1 MLSPMRFLYAI
12 FTALFGCMLWSCD
25 RPPQSSMQPLGLH
38 KGERVVLI
46 GNNLGSRMMEFG
58 SFDLELHMRYAD
70 STVFIRNMCFP
81 GYTAGFRPHPSRNS
95 PWAFPG
101 AEAFNSQFA
110 VETGSEGHFPTDDEW
125 LQELKPDVI
134 LAFFGYNESFG
145 GPEKL
150 DDFRGELAAFI
161 EHSRQQ
167 SYNSEGHTQLVLI
180 SPIAFE
186 DLSDRYDLPDGKEI
200 NTNLALYT
208 QAMQEVAA
216 EKDVPFLDV
225 FTITQYWYK
234 NQSEPMTIDGSQLS
248 KSGYDQFASY
258 LVEQIFGKGEKGE
271 PALREGLRQAVLEK
285 DWIWRQDYKIPN
297 GVHAYGRRFNPFG
310 PDNYPFEIQKLREMG
325 YNRDTAI
332 WLASKGQL
340 VDLKKMDSATSKLP
354 EVETNYEFQEG
365 ETGRYL
371 YGEEAVASL
380 HTAPG
385 YKIDLFASEE
395 DFPDLANPVQIA
407 FDSKGRLWVATMP
420 SYPHWKAGDGRPND
434 KVIILEDI
442 DGDGKAD
449 TQTVFADSLHL
460 PTGIAFTPDGV
471 YISQGRDLVLLNDTD
486 GDGKAD
492 RKEIVLTGFDDHDT
506 HHAHSTYS
514 MDPSGAFYMAEGL
527 FLHSNVETS
536 YGPIRGVN
544 GGFYR
549 YQPQTKKLERVAQ
562 VSIPNPWGIATD
574 AWNQT
579 IYSETSG
586 PDVRWMLPGS
596 LQTQYGQAN
605 PKGFSLVDPD
615 HRVRPTSGLEIVSSR
630 HFPDE
635 VQGDFLI
642 NNTIGFLGTK
652 QHTLVDSGTGFV
664 SEHRQDLLWGDDKNF
679 RPVDLEFAPD
689 GSLYLVD
696 WHNLLIGHMQ
706 HNARDPLRDHM
717 HGRIYRITYPS
728 RPLVKPAKID
738 GATIDELLENLK
750 LPENRTRERTRTELR
765 MRDADEVL
773 RAVKSWAK
781 QLDSTD
787 SNYLKYT
794 TEAMW
799 VTWGANQIDESLL
812 KQLLQSTDHR
822 ARSAAVR
829 ALRYNVDKLA
839 DHEDLFLAAASDSHG
854 RVLLEV
860 IAAATWLKPEIGQ
873 HVLSRIDTTVLDEWN
888 APSYRA
894 ALAYVEGRSPNE
906 EKAASL
912 DTDLTGPALE
922 QYKRGA
928 TIYARDGY
936 CVTCHQ
942 PDGKGLDASGFP
954 PLDAS
959 RWVTGSEERLI
970 KLTLNGLLGP
980 IQVKGKNYP
989 GQVPM
994 TPFGALLDDQEMADV
1009 LTYVRNSFGNKAS
1022 AISAEQVKT
1031 IRAAIAEHK
1040 GFYSPDDLLKI
1051 HPLEN

>member
-1 MLSPMRFLYAI
+1 MREI
-12 FTALFGCMLWSCD
+12 
-25 RPPQSSMQPLGLH
+25 
-38 KGERVVLI
+38 
-46 GNNLGSRMMEFG
+46 
-58 SFDLELHMRYAD
+58 RYV
-70 STVFIRNMCFP
+70 TTC
-81 GYTAGFRPHPSRNS
+81 T
-95 PWAFPG
+95 
-101 AEAFNSQFA
+101 
-110 VETGSEGHFPTDDEW
+110 
-125 LQELKPDVI
+125 
-134 LAFFGYNESFG
+134 
-145 GPEKL
+145 
-150 DDFRGELAAFI
+150 
-161 EHSRQQ
+161 
-167 SYNSEGHTQLVLI
+167 
-180 SPIAFE
+180 
-186 DLSDRYDLPDGKEI
+186 
-200 NTNLALYT
+200 
-208 QAMQEVAA
+208 
-216 EKDVPFLDV
+216 
-225 FTITQYWYK
+225 
-234 NQSEPMTIDGSQLS
+234 
-248 KSGYDQFASY
+248 
-258 LVEQIFGKGEKGE
+258 
-271 PALREGLRQAVLEK
+271 
-285 DWIWRQDYKIPN
+285 
-297 GVHAYGRRFNPFG
+297 
-310 PDNYPFEIQKLREMG
+310 
-325 YNRDTAI
+325 
-332 WLASKGQL
+332 
-340 VDLKKMDSATSKLP
+340 
-354 EVETNYEFQEG
+354 
-365 ETGRYL
+365 
-371 YGEEAVASL
+371 
-380 HTAPG
+380 
-385 YKIDLFASEE
+385 
-395 DFPDLANPVQIA
+395 
-407 FDSKGRLWVATMP
+407 
-420 SYPHWKAGDGRPND
+420 
-434 KVIILEDI
+434 
-442 DGDGKAD
+442 
-449 TQTVFADSLHL
+449 
-460 PTGIAFTPDGV
+460 
-471 YISQGRDLVLLNDTD
+471 
-486 GDGKAD
+486 
-492 RKEIVLTGFDDHDT
+492 
-506 HHAHSTYS
+506 
-514 MDPSGAFYMAEGL
+514 
-527 FLHSNVETS
+527 
-536 YGPIRGVN
+536 
-544 GGFYR
+544 
-549 YQPQTKKLERVAQ
+549 
-562 VSIPNPWGIATD
+562 
-574 AWNQT
+574 
-579 IYSETSG
+579 
-586 PDVRWMLPGS
+586 
-596 LQTQYGQAN
+596 
-605 PKGFSLVDPD
+605 
-615 HRVRPTSGLEIVSSR
+615 
-630 HFPDE
+630 
-635 VQGDFLI
+635 
-642 NNTIGFLGTK
+642 
-652 QHTLVDSGTGFV
+652 
-664 SEHRQDLLWGDDKNF
+664 
-679 RPVDLEFAPD
+679 
-689 GSLYLVD
+689 
-696 WHNLLIGHMQ
+696 
-706 HNARDPLRDHM
+706 
-717 HGRIYRITYPS
+717 PS

>member
-1 MLSPMRFLYAI
+1 
-12 FTALFGCMLWSCD
+12 
-25 RPPQSSMQPLGLH
+25 
-38 KGERVVLI
+38 
-46 GNNLGSRMMEFG
+46 
-58 SFDLELHMRYAD
+58 
-70 STVFIRNMCFP
+70 
-81 GYTAGFRPHPSRNS
+81 
-95 PWAFPG
+95 
-101 AEAFNSQFA
+101 
-110 VETGSEGHFPTDDEW
+110 
-125 LQELKPDVI
+125 
-134 LAFFGYNESFG
+134 
-145 GPEKL
+145 
-150 DDFRGELAAFI
+150 
-161 EHSRQQ
+161 
-167 SYNSEGHTQLVLI
+167 
-180 SPIAFE
+180 
-186 DLSDRYDLPDGKEI
+186 
-200 NTNLALYT
+200 
-208 QAMQEVAA
+208 
-216 EKDVPFLDV
+216 
-225 FTITQYWYK
+225 
-234 NQSEPMTIDGSQLS
+234 
-248 KSGYDQFASY
+248 
-258 LVEQIFGKGEKGE
+258 
-271 PALREGLRQAVLEK
+271 
-285 DWIWRQDYKIPN
+285 
-297 GVHAYGRRFNPFG
+297 
-310 PDNYPFEIQKLREMG
+310 
-325 YNRDTAI
+325 
-332 WLASKGQL
+332 
-340 VDLKKMDSATSKLP
+340 
-354 EVETNYEFQEG
+354 
-365 ETGRYL
+365 
-371 YGEEAVASL
+371 
-380 HTAPG
+380 
-385 YKIDLFASEE
+385 
-395 DFPDLANPVQIA
+395 
-407 FDSKGRLWVATMP
+407 
-420 SYPHWKAGDGRPND
+420 
-434 KVIILEDI
+434 I

-536 YGPIRGVN
+536 YGPVRGVN

-562 VSIPNPWGIATD
+562 VSIPNPWGIATG
-574 AWNQT
+574 AWNAT

-586 PDVRWMLPGS
+586 PEVRWMLPGS

-717 HGRIYRITYPS
+717 HGRIYRVTYPS

-738 GATIDELLENLK
+738 GATIEELLENLK

-787 SNYLKYT
+787 SNYLKYM

-799 VTWGANQIDESLL
+799 VSWGANRIDESLL

-873 HVLSRIDTTVLDEWN
+873 HILSRIDTTVLDEWN

-906 EKAASL
+906 EKTASL

-1040 GFYSPDDLLKI
+1040 GFYSPDDLLKV